1 MRPTDVEAA
10 ECPVKG
16 APVEYSHGSY
26 VFVLRHCLIL
36 ASVESTPADFSH
48 ANYELFLT
56 PAKDAAVE
64 TVHAS

>member
-1 MRPTDVEAA
+1 MLRQLLRAA

-16 APVEYSHGSY
+16 APVEYSRGRY

-36 ASVESTPADFSH
+36 VSVESTPADVSH
-48 ANYELFLT
+48 ANYELFLA